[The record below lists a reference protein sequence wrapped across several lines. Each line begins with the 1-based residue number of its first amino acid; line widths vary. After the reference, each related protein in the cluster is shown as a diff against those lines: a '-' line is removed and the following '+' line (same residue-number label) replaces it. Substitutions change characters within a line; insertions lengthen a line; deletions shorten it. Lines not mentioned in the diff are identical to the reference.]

1 MFNFL
6 RKHQAVVRSSCA
18 IFIPHWKRMWRPV
31 PLHLYQHSLLSVFL
45 ILAIIAWIPCTT
57 LFYRRDLSIH
67 GLWYLQGLLG
77 QFAGASGPISHVPRG
92 TTVLQSTVYT
102 HRCWGSMCTH
112 MCLCVCVCSGRF
124 GKRNVRR
131 PDVSGSDEETVSTLY
146 ILCSQHYLGFLT
158 LGRAGEE
165 HVRRLPVKVR
175 EAESGNISE
184 SARSR
189 CQARTGILLP
199 PSGGSFCR
207 AVCPPH
213 QHRGET
219 HRPVPSY
226 QQPSSSGVFP
236 SQTSHIPAFS
246 ECDPESRR

>member
-1 MFNFL
+1 MLIYDICSMFNFL

-112 MCLCVCVCSGRF
+112 MC
-124 GKRNVRR
+124 
-131 PDVSGSDEETVSTLY
+131 
-146 ILCSQHYLGFLT
+146 FL
-158 LGRAGEE
+158 
-165 HVRRLPVKVR
+165 P
-175 EAESGNISE
+175 
-184 SARSR
+184 SAFWPWHF
-189 CQARTGILLP
+189 A
-199 PSGGSFCR
+199 
-207 AVCPPH
+207 A
-213 QHRGET
+213 
-219 HRPVPSY
+219 
-226 QQPSSSGVFP
+226 
-236 SQTSHIPAFS
+236 
-246 ECDPESRR
+246 

>member
-1 MFNFL
+1 MYSVCL
-6 RKHQAVVRSSCA
+6 CVYVYLCRSVCVYCVCIHTCVA
-18 IFIPHWKRMWRPV
+18 ACVQCLCVNM
-31 PLHLYQHSLLSVFL
+31 SVYV
-45 ILAIIAWIPCTT
+45 C
-57 LFYRRDLSIH
+57 
-67 GLWYLQGLLG
+67 
-77 QFAGASGPISHVPRG
+77 
-92 TTVLQSTVYT
+92 VYVY
-102 HRCWGSMCTH
+102 MCTH

-184 SARSR
+184 SARGR